1 MIRYKTTIYKFG
13 EMGEKTGWTYIEIAA
28 DLAEKLNPGVRTS
41 YRVKG
46 KFDQFAF
53 KGMAMIPMGG
63 GKFIIPLKADV
74 RKAIGKNKGAHLS
87 IQMELDKEGYEM
99 NADFMAC
106 LHDEPA
112 AEKFFVTLPGSHQR
126 YFSRWIESAK
136 TEPTRVKRIV
146 MAVTALTRKWGYSEM
161 IRAQKENRP

>member
-13 EMGEKTGWTYIEIAA
+13 EMGEKTGWTYIEVPA

-46 KFDQFAF
+46 KFDTYTFT
-53 KGMAMIPMGG
+53 GMALIPMGG
-63 GKFIIPLKADV
+63 GKFIMPLKADV
-74 RKAIGKNKGAHLS
+74 RKAIGKNKGAMLS
-87 IQMELDKEGYEM
+87 VQMEVDKAGYEM

-112 AEKFFVTLPGSHQR
+112 AEKFFATLPGSHQR
-126 YFSRWIESAK
+126 YFSRWIDSAK
-136 TEPTRVKRIV
+136 TEPTKVKRIA
-146 MAVTALTRKWGYSEM
+146 MAVSALARKRGYAEM
-161 IRAQKENRP
+161 LRAQKENRP

>member
-13 EMGEKTGWTYIEIAA
+13 EMGEKTGWTYIEIPA

-46 KFDQFAF
+46 KFDQYAF

-74 RKAIGKNKGAHLS
+74 RKAMGKNKGAVLS
-87 IQMELDKEGYEM
+87 VQMELDKEGYEL
-99 NADFMAC
+99 NPDFMAC

-112 AEKFFVTLPGSHQR
+112 AEKFFATLPGSHQR

-136 TEPTRVKRIV
+136 TEPTRVKRIA
-146 MAVTALTRKWGYSEM
+146 MAVSSLARKWGYAEM

>member
-13 EMGEKTGWTYIEIAA
+13 EMGEKTGWTYIEVPA
-28 DLAEKLNPGVRTS
+28 DLAQKLKSGVRTS

-46 KFDQFAF
+46 KFDQYAF

-74 RKAIGKNKGAHLS
+74 RKAMGKNKGAVLS
-87 IQMELDKEGYEM
+87 VQMELDKEGYEL
-99 NADFMAC
+99 NPDFMAC

-112 AEKFFVTLPGSHQR
+112 AEKFFATLPGSHQR

-136 TEPTRVKRIV
+136 TEPTRVKRIA
-146 MAVTALTRKWGYSEM
+146 MAVSALARKWGYAEM